1 MKNFIKPTVLSF
13 FIIVF
18 LASCA
23 SKTFN
28 EQMDEKAKKN
38 IDSAVYEKIKDSYS
52 QSIITQIEPKKTFVS
67 ILEDKSLSGVLKE
80 LEIIDGNYYF
90 LKTNDFLIPKSRIK
104 IDSLKQLNEYLSIVI
119 GKVFVIE
126 KTDSMVVVNLVDKSE
141 SKKIFF
147 SKIPFLL
154 EGDVTI
160 KELSKLITSS
170 SGFEI
175 STDRYIDELK
185 DFKETMISIKA
196 ENLLDAIDTL
206 ASKKD
211 FYVFIDYNEKKIE
224 LSKYKDVVIE
234 LNIPMLNLKTSNTT
248 SSQELLGENKVEN
261 QSSLYLFDEL
271 NKILTNILKNDTT
284 SSFHIDKSSGLI
296 YLKSTK
302 SIEEAVRNLTK
313 AYEESFSK
321 EAIIEFERI
330 ELILHK
336 NQKYGIA
343 SISGTGTR
351 SDGVATTGS
360 IESYND
366 APNININEGFS
377 FSKLASL
384 TAVANNQ
391 IGYLL
396 NYSKNLIVL
405 KNNIPTVQSLS
416 QNTDYI
422 SQLNK
427 TVSENN
433 NISTSAVINTIKD
446 GTSITA
452 VAKIS
457 RDKIFLNIAPSIKKF
472 IKFNNASFENSTIQ
486 LPEYKDQSYN
496 ISKEINLGESVVVG
510 SIIVHDDAK
519 DYDGIVPIESFAI
532 GGVDSKSYVRREIVY
547 AVTLKSLK
555 GF

>member
-1 MKNFIKPTVLSF
+1 MNKFIKPTVLSF
-13 FIIVF
+13 CSLLF
-18 LASCA
+18 LVSCS

-28 EQMDEKAKKN
+28 EQMDEKGKKN
-38 IDSAVYEKIKDSYS
+38 INSKVYEKIKDSYS
-52 QSIITQIEPKKTFVS
+52 ESIINQADPKKTYVN
-67 ILEDKSLSGVLKE
+67 ILEDKALSSVLKE
-80 LEIIDGNYYF
+80 LELIDGNYYF
-90 LKTNDFLIPKSRIK
+90 LKTGDFLIPKSRIK
-104 IDSLKQLNEYLSIVI
+104 ISSLKQLNDYLSVVL

-126 KTDSMVVVNLVDKSE
+126 RTDSLSLVSLIDKSE

-147 SKIPFLL
+147 SKIPFIL
-154 EGDVTI
+154 EGDITI
-160 KELSKLITSS
+160 QELSKLITSS

-175 STDRYIDELK
+175 SIDKYISDLK
-185 DFKETMISIKA
+185 DFKEDIISIKTD
-196 ENLLDAIDTL
+196 NLLDAIDTL
-206 ASKKD
+206 ANNKN
-211 FYVFIDYNEKKIE
+211 FYVDIDYNEKKIH

-248 SSQELLGENKVEN
+248 SSQELSGENKVEN
-261 QSSLYLFDEL
+261 QSSLYLYDEL
-271 NKILTNILKNDTT
+271 NQILTNIIKNDTT

-302 SIEEAVRNLTK
+302 ATEEAVRNVTK

-321 EAIIEFERI
+321 EAVIEFERI
-330 ELILHK
+330 ELILNK
-336 NQKYGIA
+336 NQIYGIA
-343 SISGTGTR
+343 SLIATGKDAQGGTTTGTI
-351 SDGVATTGS
+351 SS
-360 IESYND
+360 NS
-366 APNININEGFS
+366 PNITAEGSLS
-377 FSKLASL
+377 FSKLTSL
-384 TAVANNQ
+384 TAIANNQ

-433 NISTSAVINTIKD
+433 SVSTSVVVNTIKD

-457 RDKIFLNIAPSIKKF
+457 RDKIFLNISPSIKKF
-472 IKFNNASFENSTIQ
+472 IKFNNATFETSTIQ

-496 ISKEINLGESVVVG
+496 ISKEINLGESVIVG

-519 DYDGIVPIESFAI
+519 DYTGILPIDSFAI
-532 GGVDSKSYVRREIVY
+532 GGTDSKTYVRREIVY

>member
-1 MKNFIKPTVLSF
+1 MNKFIKPTVLSF
-13 FIIVF
+13 CSLLF
-18 LASCA
+18 LVSCT

-28 EQMDEKAKKN
+28 EQMDEKGKKN
-38 IDSAVYEKIKDSYS
+38 INSKVYEKIKDSYS
-52 QSIITQIEPKKTFVS
+52 ESIINQADPKKTYVN
-67 ILEDKSLSGVLKE
+67 ILEDKALSSVLKE
-80 LEIIDGNYYF
+80 LELIDGNYYF
-90 LKTNDFLIPKSRIK
+90 LKTGDFLIPKSRIK
-104 IDSLKQLNEYLSIVI
+104 ISSLKQLNDYLAVVL

-126 KTDSMVVVNLVDKSE
+126 RTDSLSLVSLVDKSE

-147 SKIPFLL
+147 SKIPFIL
-154 EGDVTI
+154 EGDITI
-160 KELSKLITSS
+160 QELSKLITSS

-175 STDRYIDELK
+175 SIDKYISDLK
-185 DFKETMISIKA
+185 DFKEDMISIKTD
-196 ENLLDAIDTL
+196 NLLDAIDTL
-206 ASKKD
+206 ANNKN
-211 FYVFIDYNEKKIE
+211 FYVDIDYNEKKIH

-248 SSQELLGENKVEN
+248 SSQELSGENKVEN
-261 QSSLYLFDEL
+261 QSSLYLYDEL
-271 NKILTNILKNDTT
+271 NQILTNIIKNDTT

-302 SIEEAVRNLTK
+302 ATEEAVRNITK

-321 EAIIEFERI
+321 EAVIEFERI
-330 ELILHK
+330 ELILNK
-336 NQKYGIA
+336 NQIYGIA
-343 SISGTGTR
+343 SLVATGKDEKGGTTTGTI
-351 SDGVATTGS
+351 SS
-360 IESYND
+360 NS
-366 APNININEGFS
+366 PNITAEGSLS
-377 FSKLASL
+377 FSKLTSL
-384 TAVANNQ
+384 TAIANNQ

-433 NISTSAVINTIKD
+433 SVSTSVVVNTIKD

-457 RDKIFLNIAPSIKKF
+457 RDKIFLNISPSIKKF
-472 IKFNNASFENSTIQ
+472 IKFNNATFETSTIQ

-496 ISKEINLGESVVVG
+496 ISKEINLGESVIVG

-519 DYDGIVPIESFAI
+519 DYTGILPIDSFAI
-532 GGVDSKSYVRREIVY
+532 GGTDSKTYVRREIVY